1 MSRVWLIALAFLVPA
16 ITPALAIDEKS
27 YGAVRYLTGGVGE
40 DERQELADRA
50 AQYTLRITAARR
62 KSGDFLADCKVAVTR
77 GTQIVLEAEMD
88 GPVLLARLEPG
99 LYRVRVEFEGKS
111 QERQV
116 TIGRTGMQSLYL
128 YWD

>member
-77 GTQIVLEAEMD
+77 GTQTVLEAEMD